1 MEDEAKSMGALRQE
15 EAAALM
21 RQLRS
26 VQENVSSLRVMI
38 ESRGTGEV
46 SAPWCF
52 GQRQCMLARQNAHF
66 QL

>member
-1 MEDEAKSMGALRQE
+1 MEDEAKNMGALRQE

-46 SAPWCF
+46 SAPWYF
-52 GQRQCMLARQNAHF
+52 AQRQRVFA
-66 QL
+66 